1 MSDGTPHWSRTSR
14 FRIPRAVYIP
24 VTLHLVSSPIALQ
37 LPGVTTT
44 TLLASAAALGLLAA
58 ACTRAATGAPDLA
71 STPSSVSLRPPL
83 TPSDTRMERFV
94 DSVLAGLTL
103 EEKLGQLTQNVLSA
117 AVTGPQLPEASAA
130 DIRAGRIGSF
140 LGTSGAEVTR
150 NLQRV
155 AMEQSR
161 AKIPLLFAYDVIHG
175 FRTIFPTP
183 LAEAASWDP
192 AAVERGARVAAAE
205 GAANGLHWTFAPMVD
220 IARDP
225 RWGRIVEGSGEDPYL
240 GSVMA
245 AARVRGFQG
254 ADSTTGVAHKFRDT
268 LTLIATAKH
277 FVAYGAAEGGRDY
290 NVADVPPRTLREIY
304 LPPFHAAANAGAGSV
319 MASFNE
325 LDGVPMHANRDL
337 IDGVLRREWGWDG
350 ILVSDYTG
358 VMELLNHG
366 AAADS
371 AEAAR
376 ISIDAGVDVDMV
388 STFFL
393 KKLPAEVGAGRVPI
407 AVIDSAVR
415 RVLRAKY
422 ERGLFQDPYRYS
434 SVARERALTLAP
446 AFVREARDMARRSIV
461 LLKNEGGVLP
471 LRKNLGAIAVIGP
484 LADDSASALGAWAGA
499 GRPQDVVTPLAG
511 IRQAVGAGGRVLYA
525 RGAPADT
532 ADSSGFAEAVRV
544 AREADAVVLVIG
556 EREDMS
562 GEAHSRASLD
572 LPGVQSELARAV
584 YAAARAAGKP
594 MVVVLMNGRPLSV
607 PWLADNVP
615 AIVEAWHLGV
625 QTGPALAD
633 VIFGDFN
640 PGGKLPVSFPRTVG
654 QVPTYYNH
662 KNTGRPPVEGIR
674 WNSKYIDVP
683 WTPLWP
689 FGHGLSYTTF
699 AYGPPRISKTEI
711 QPTDSLT
718 VSVDVTNS
726 GTLDGDEVVQ
736 VYVRDDAA
744 SVTRP
749 VKMLKGFRRVTL
761 RAGERRTLT
770 FTLRP
775 QDLAFYDIRMRH
787 VVEPGTFTVWAA
799 GSSVGG
805 QPVRFRVVGATTEL
819 PDRGPLP
826 LGWRP

>member
-1 MSDGTPHWSRTSR
+1 MRT
-14 FRIPRAVYIP
+14 I
-24 VTLHLVSSPIALQ
+24 
-37 LPGVTTT
+37 
-44 TLLASAAALGLLAA
+44 ASAAALAVLAA
-58 ACTRAATGAPDLA
+58 ACTRTGTGAPDLA
-71 STPSSVSLRPPL
+71 STPTNVALRPPL
-83 TPSDTRMERFV
+83 TPADTRMERFV

-117 AVTGPQLPEASAA
+117 AVTGPQLPEASTA

-140 LGTSGAEVTR
+140 LGVSGAEVTR

-155 AMEQSR
+155 AMDQSR
-161 AKIPLLFAYDVIHG
+161 AKIPLLFAHDVIHG

-192 AAVERGARVAAAE
+192 AAVERAARVAAAE

-254 ADSTTGVAHKFRDT
+254 ADSTTGAAHNLRDT

-325 LDGVPMHANRDL
+325 LDGVPMHANGQL
-337 IDGVLRREWGWDG
+337 INGVLRSEWGWDG

-366 AAADS
+366 VAVDT

-376 ISIDAGVDVDMV
+376 ISIRAGVDVDMV
-388 STFFL
+388 STFFIR
-393 KKLPAEVGAGRVPI
+393 KLPDEIHAGRVPI

-422 ERGLFQDPYRYS
+422 ERGLFEDPYRYS

-446 AFVREARDMARRSIV
+446 AFIAQARDMARRSIV

-471 LRKNLGAIAVIGP
+471 LRKDLRSIGVIGP
-484 LADDSASALGAWAGA
+484 LADDPTSALGAWAGA
-499 GRPQDVVTPLAG
+499 GRAEDAVTPLAG
-511 IRQAVGAGGRVLYA
+511 IRQALGAGARVLYS
-525 RGAPADT
+525 RGASADT
-532 ADSSGFAEAVRV
+532 ADSSGFTEAVRV

-572 LPGVQSELARAV
+572 LPGVQNELAQTV

-594 MVVVLMNGRPLSV
+594 VVVVLMNGRPLSV
-607 PWLADNVP
+607 PWLAENVP

-633 VIFGDFN
+633 VLFGDFN
-640 PGGKLPVSFPRTVG
+640 PAGKLPVSILRTVG

-689 FGHGLSYTTF
+689 FGFGLSYTTF
-699 AYGPPRISKTEI
+699 AYETPRVSKPEI
-711 QPTDSLT
+711 APTDSLT

-726 GTLDGDEVVQ
+726 GARAGEEVVQ
-736 VYVRDDAA
+736 LYVRDDAA

-749 VKMLKGFRRVTL
+749 VKMLRGFRRVML
-761 RAGERRTLT
+761 RPAERRTLT

-775 QDLAFYDIRMRH
+775 QDLAFYDLRMHH

-805 QPVRFRVVGATTEL
+805 QPTHFRVVGTTAEI
-819 PDRGPLP
+819 PDNGPLP
-826 LGWRP
+826 AGWRP

>member
-1 MSDGTPHWSRTSR
+1 
-14 FRIPRAVYIP
+14 VQ
-24 VTLHLVSSPIALQ
+24 LV
-37 LPGVTTT
+37 GVTSTRI
-44 TLLASAAALGLLAA
+44 LASAAALALVAG

-71 STPSSVSLRPPL
+71 STPSSVALRPPL
-83 TPSDTRMERFV
+83 TPADTRTERFV

-103 EEKLGQLTQNVLSA
+103 GEKLGQLTQNVLSA
-117 AVTGPQLPEASAA
+117 AVTGPQLPEASTA

-192 AAVERGARVAAAE
+192 AAAERAARVAAAE

-254 ADSTTGVAHKFRDT
+254 ADSTTRVAHRLRDT

-304 LPPFHAAANAGAGSV
+304 LPPFHAAANAGARSV

-325 LDGVPMHANRDL
+325 LDGVPMHANGEL

-393 KKLPAEVGAGRVPI
+393 KKLPAEVNAGRVPI

-422 ERGLFQDPYRYS
+422 ERGLFEDPYRYS

-446 AFVREARDMARRSIV
+446 AFVAEARDMARRSIV
-461 LLKNEGGVLP
+461 LLKNDGGVLP
-471 LRKNLGAIAVIGP
+471 LRKDLRSIAVIGP
-484 LADDSASALGAWAGA
+484 LADDATSALGAWAGA
-499 GRPQDVVTPLAG
+499 GRPDDAVTPLAG
-511 IRQAVGAGGRVLYA
+511 IRQAVGGGGRVLYA
-525 RGAPADT
+525 RGASADT

-572 LPGVQSELARAV
+572 LPGVQSELARSV
-584 YAAARAAGKP
+584 YTAAHASGKP
-594 MVVVLMNGRPLSV
+594 VVVVLMNGRPLSV
-607 PWLADNVP
+607 PWLAENVP

-633 VIFGDFN
+633 VLFGDFN
-640 PGGKLPVSFPRTVG
+640 PAGKLPVSFPRTVG

-689 FGHGLSYTTF
+689 FGYGLSYTTF
-699 AYGPPRISKTEI
+699 AYDTPRVSKTEI
-711 QPTDSLT
+711 GPTDSLT

-726 GTLDGDEVVQ
+726 GTRAGEEVVQ
-736 VYVRDDAA
+736 FYVRDDAA

-749 VKMLKGFRRVTL
+749 VKMLKGFRRVML
-761 RAGERRTLT
+761 RPSERRTLT

-787 VVEPGTFTVWAA
+787 VVEPGTFTVWVA

-805 QPVRFRVVGATTEL
+805 QPVRFRVTGATTEV

-826 LGWRP
+826 AGWRP

>member
-1 MSDGTPHWSRTSR
+1 
-14 FRIPRAVYIP
+14 
-24 VTLHLVSSPIALQ
+24 
-37 LPGVTTT
+37 
-44 TLLASAAALGLLAA
+44 
-58 ACTRAATGAPDLA
+58 
-71 STPSSVSLRPPL
+71 
-83 TPSDTRMERFV
+83 MERFV

-103 EEKLGQLTQNVLSA
+103 DEKLGQHTQNVLSA

-161 AKIPLLFAYDVIHG
+161 AKIPLLFAHDVIHG
-175 FRTIFPTP
+175 FRTIFPVP

-192 AAVERGARVAAAE
+192 AAVERAARVAAAE

-254 ADSTTGVAHKFRDT
+254 ADSSTGAVHRLRDT

-277 FVAYGAAEGGRDY
+277 FAAYGAAEGGRDY
-290 NVADVPPRTLREIY
+290 NVADVPARTLREIY
-304 LPPFHAAANAGAGSV
+304 LPPFHAAANAGARSV
-319 MASFNE
+319 MAAFNE
-325 LDGVPMHANRDL
+325 VDGVPMHANREL
-337 IDGVLRREWGWDG
+337 ITGVLRREWGWDG

-358 VMELLNHG
+358 IMELLNHG
-366 AAADS
+366 VAADT

-376 ISIDAGVDVDMV
+376 RGLDAGVDVDMV
-388 STFFL
+388 STFYIT
-393 KKLPAEVGAGRVPI
+393 KLPAEVRAGRVSV

-422 ERGLFQDPYRYS
+422 ERGLFEDPYRYS

-446 AFVREARDMARRSIV
+446 AFVAEARDMARRSIV
-461 LLKNEGGVLP
+461 LLKNDGGVLP
-471 LRKNLGAIAVIGP
+471 LRKDLRSIAVIGP
-484 LADDSASALGAWAGA
+484 LADDATSALGAWAGV
-499 GRPQDVVTPLAG
+499 GRPEDAVTPLAG
-511 IRQAVGAGGRVLYA
+511 IRQALGDRGRVLYA
-525 RGAPADT
+525 RGASADT
-532 ADSSGFAEAVRV
+532 ADTSGFAEAVRV

-572 LPGVQSELARAV
+572 LPGVQSELSRV
-584 YAAARAAGKP
+584 VNAAARVAGKP
-594 MVVVLMNGRPLSV
+594 VVVVLMSGRPLSV
-607 PWLADNVP
+607 PWLAENVP

-633 VIFGDFN
+633 VLFGDFN

-662 KNTGRPPVEGIR
+662 RNTGRPPVEGIR

-699 AYGPPRISKTEI
+699 AYETPRLSKSEI
-711 QPTDSLT
+711 RPTDSLT

-726 GTLDGDEVVQ
+726 GTRAGDEVVQ
-736 VYVRDDAA
+736 LYVRDDAA

-761 RAGERRTLT
+761 RPGERRSVT

-775 QDLAFYDIRMRH
+775 HDLAFYDLRMRH
-787 VVEPGTFTVWAA
+787 VVEPGTFTVWVA
-799 GSSVGG
+799 GSSLGG
-805 QPVRFRVVGATTEL
+805 QPARFRVVGATTEV
-819 PDRGPLP
+819 PDSGPLP
-826 LGWRP
+826 QGWRP

>member
-1 MSDGTPHWSRTSR
+1 VHAKYVCVNR
-14 FRIPRAVYIP
+14 
-24 VTLHLVSSPIALQ
+24 HLVSPLAALQ
-37 LPGVTTT
+37 LPGVTPTSI
-44 TLLASAAALGLLAA
+44 LATAAALALFAG

-71 STPSSVSLRPPL
+71 STPSSIALRPPL

-572 LPGVQSELARAV
+572 LPGVQSELAQAV

>member
-572 LPGVQSELARAV
+572 LPGVQSELAQAV

-689 FGHGLSYTTF
+689 FGHGLSYTRF

>member
-1 MSDGTPHWSRTSR
+1 
-14 FRIPRAVYIP
+14 
-24 VTLHLVSSPIALQ
+24 
-37 LPGVTTT
+37 
-44 TLLASAAALGLLAA
+44 
-58 ACTRAATGAPDLA
+58 
-71 STPSSVSLRPPL
+71 
-83 TPSDTRMERFV
+83 MERFV

-140 LGTSGAEVTR
+140 LGVSGAEVTR
-150 NLQRV
+150 NLQRA

-161 AKIPLLFAYDVIHG
+161 AKIPLLFAHDVIHG

-192 AAVERGARVAAAE
+192 AAVERAARIAAAE

-225 RWGRIVEGSGEDPYL
+225 RWGRIVEGSGEDPSL

-254 ADSTTGVAHKFRDT
+254 ADSTTGALAKLADT
-268 LTLIATAKH
+268 LTLMATAKH

-290 NVADVPPRTLREIY
+290 NVAQVPARTLREIY
-304 LPPFHAAANAGAGSV
+304 LPPFHAAANAGARSV

-325 LDGVPMHANRDL
+325 IDGVPMHANGAL

-358 VMELLNHG
+358 IMELLNHG
-366 AAADS
+366 DAADT

-376 ISIDAGVDVDMV
+376 IALDAGVDVDMV
-388 STFFL
+388 STFYIQ
-393 KKLPAEVGAGRVPI
+393 KLPAEVRAGRVPL

-434 SVARERALTLAP
+434 SVARERALTMAP
-446 AFVREARDMARRSIV
+446 AFIAQARDVARRSIV
-461 LLKNEGGVLP
+461 LLKNDGGVLP
-471 LRKNLGAIAVIGP
+471 LRKDLRSIAVVGP

-499 GRPQDVVTPLAG
+499 GRPQDAVTPLAG

-525 RGAPADT
+525 RGASADT
-532 ADSSGFAEAVRV
+532 ADSSGFAEAVRIT
-544 AREADAVVLVIG
+544 READATVLVLG

-562 GEAHSRASLD
+562 GEAHSRSSLD
-572 LPGVQSELARAV
+572 LPGVQNELARTV
-584 YAAARAAGKP
+584 YAAARAGGKP
-594 MVVVLMNGRPLSV
+594 IVVVLMNGRPLAV
-607 PWLADNVP
+607 PWLAENVP

-633 VIFGDFN
+633 VLFGDFN
-640 PGGKLPVSFPRTVG
+640 PGGKLPVSFPRSVG
-654 QVPTYYNH
+654 QVPIYYNH
-662 KNTGRPPVEGIR
+662 KNTGRPPVESVR
-674 WNSKYIDVP
+674 WNSKYIDMP

-699 AYGPPRISKTEI
+699 AYGPPRVSRTEI
-711 QPTDSLT
+711 GPNDSLM

-726 GTLDGDEVVQ
+726 GTRAGDEVVQ
-736 VYVRDDAA
+736 LYVRDDAA

-761 RAGERRTLT
+761 GPGERRTVT
-770 FTLRP
+770 FALRP
-775 QDLAFYDIRMRH
+775 QDLAFYDVRMRY
-787 VVEPGTFTVWAA
+787 VVEPGAFTVWAA
-799 GSSVGG
+799 GSSLGG
-805 QPVRFRVVGATTEL
+805 QPVKFRVVGATTEV
-819 PDRGPLP
+819 PDSGPLP
-826 LGWRP
+826 RGWHP

>member
-24 VTLHLVSSPIALQ
+24 VTLHLVSSAIALQ

-572 LPGVQSELARAV
+572 LPGVQSELAQAV